1 MASLPESLSPPTD
14 DNQQPSFTPSVPPA
28 PLSDTKED
36 VPLVRKRALPQCPKT
51 QHPTEQPT
59 SFTMYKIP
67 ISQKANM
74 RQFCLEGPQP
84 QWRPQ
89 QQSHASPHTLPMKP
103 ADTSHTERAASE
115 QSTQSI
121 TPSLPNFKRESM
133 SPLALPT
140 LPATDPLSSAQLSG
154 LLSPDIS
161 AHSSSSLSSPALS
174 SVSNTLSTM
183 ESVYKPRFD
192 NRGKGRG
199 HNFTHEQETFIAEL
213 LSDPETWALLD
224 GPGEKN
230 NHYRP
235 KTCIRDAIAKKVNVK
250 FSINIDA
257 FQIKNKIDNMKNVW
271 KKANQKFNI
280 TGNGDRENE
289 TLKQQV
295 LSICHFYFVLEPI
308 WSKSWSMN
316 PAKACQLTAN
326 LSRQDVDTL
335 NDAGDVNDADD
346 ASDENDE
353 DESRTADARAEGSA
367 SSIKTSK
374 RRRDAAGDLYECLR
388 ELAAGAAADRE
399 IKRQKLT
406 MQNRLLE
413 IQIMRVQK
421 ELDLEAQRIQLEHRK
436 LDIEQMKQQRQLEI
450 SRKSPPSPHS
460 QEPSDS

>member
-1 MASLPESLSPPTD
+1 
-14 DNQQPSFTPSVPPA
+14 
-28 PLSDTKED
+28 
-36 VPLVRKRALPQCPKT
+36 
-51 QHPTEQPT
+51 
-59 SFTMYKIP
+59 
-67 ISQKANM
+67 
-74 RQFCLEGPQP
+74 
-84 QWRPQ
+84 
-89 QQSHASPHTLPMKP
+89 
-103 ADTSHTERAASE
+103 
-115 QSTQSI
+115 
-121 TPSLPNFKRESM
+121 M

-140 LPATDPLSSAQLSG
+140 LPATDSLSSAQPSG
-154 LLSPDIS
+154 LLSPAIS

-183 ESVYKPRFD
+183 ESANQPRFD

-199 HNFTHEQETFIAEL
+199 HNFTHQQETFIAEL

-250 FSINIDA
+250 FSTNIDGS
-257 FQIKNKIDNMKNVW
+257 QIKNKIDNMKKVW

-280 TGNGDRENE
+280 TGNGDRQNE

-295 LSICHFYFVLEPI
+295 LSICHFYFVLEPV

-326 LSRQDVDTL
+326 LSRQDVDTPG
-335 NDAGDVNDADD
+335 DAGDVDD
-346 ASDENDE
+346 AGDASDENDENDE
-353 DESRTADARAEGSA
+353 DESRTTDARAEGSA
-367 SSIKTSK
+367 SSIKTPK

-388 ELAAGAAADRE
+388 ELAADAAADRE

-413 IQIMRVQK
+413 MQIMKIQK

-460 QEPSDS
+460 QEPLDL